1 MTSHAAHRPPLADM
15 HPAYNCGID
24 DPPPFHRW
32 ELVCVAQKL
41 ILVGFLVLNPF
52 NPGSFSQLV
61 LGLFIALLFAVVQM
75 QVQPYKRR
83 TDNFLAT
90 ASNVSL
96 FSFFIC
102 AALYRVVELTSEFD
116 AVSAQLTGEWASR
129 RFTVSFQFISAVMLI
144 SLFGGL
150 ILMVV
155 LHLIEL
161 FVPRNEEVFRW
172 ALNSSEVVPPTLK
185 AGQFHTF
192 LSHNWASGQ
201 ECVQHKRRTS
211 LVCVLWPSI

>member
-1 MTSHAAHRPPLADM
+1 MLRTAHHWQICTPPT
-15 HPAYNCGID
+15 I
-24 DPPPFHRW
+24 
-32 ELVCVAQKL
+32 
-41 ILVGFLVLNPF
+41 VGLTTLHHSIGGNSCALRRSSSSWAFWCSTLSTR
-52 NPGSFSQLV
+52 GSFSQLV